1 MAHHGLGALSAKP
14 KLGKFFIYSKM
25 SEIQPAES
33 LNAARAAERRDIGKY
48 LRGEKLYGDDFTP
61 EQIDAWFR
69 DEELGYFNLGASD
82 KARYEY
88 GYHALNDQHGYR
100 HLPDRAYPS
109 VLGVG
114 SAYGEELKPVA
125 RRANRIT
132 ILEPAE
138 GFVVR
143 EINGVPVNY
152 AKPQA
157 SGILPFPDESF
168 DLITCFGV
176 LHHVPNVSTVVREFH
191 RCLNRGGYALVREPI
206 VSMGD
211 WRKPRVGLTRHE
223 RGIPLDIFRKIV
235 LAAGFKIAR
244 ESKCVFSLTSRLRF
258 LLSGPVYNSRLAVRV
273 DSLLCRLPLW
283 SDNYHPAGFLQKIR
297 PTAVFYVL
305 EKT

>member
-1 MAHHGLGALSAKP
+1 MKDTAYPGRG
-14 KLGKFFIYSKM
+14 
-25 SEIQPAES
+25 
-33 LNAARAAERRDIGKY
+33 DIDAC
-48 LRGEKLYGDDFTP
+48 LRGERLYGDDLGP
-61 EQIDAWFR
+61 EEIEAWFK

-82 KARYEY
+82 KERYEY
-88 GYHALNDQHGYR
+88 GYHALNERHGYR
-100 HLPDRAYPS
+100 QLPDRAYPRI
-109 VLGVG
+109 LGVG

-125 RRANRIT
+125 RKANHIT

-143 EINGVPVNY
+143 EINGVPVTY

-157 SGILPFPDESF
+157 TGILPFPDESF

-176 LHHVPNVSTVVREFH
+176 LHHVPNVSAVMGEFR
-191 RCLNRGGYALVREPI
+191 RCLSPGGYALVREPI

-211 WRKPRVGLTRHE
+211 WRKPRAGLTKHE
-223 RGIPLDIFRKIV
+223 RGIPLDIFRRII

-258 LLSGPVYNSRLAVRV
+258 LLACPVYNSRLAVLL

-283 SDNYHPAGFLQKIR
+283 SDKYHPTGFLQKLR

-305 EKT
+305 EKS